1 MTNDLLKIEINLFI
15 YKFIIHNINHHMQTD
30 VRSVAETIFKRNKFL
45 EFQKVLG
52 IKDGFKYLI
61 IEDENDIRDPADTQF
76 KFANDLED
84 LFRIIKS
91 YIEYNPNFHVQY
103 YFHKNY
109 VSITLREDEFGTKMP
124 CLDIYGVDA
133 KDKLLIKKF
142 IKKNLKIHPD
152 N

>member
-1 MTNDLLKIEINLFI
+1 
-15 YKFIIHNINHHMQTD
+15 MQKD
-30 VRSVAETIFKRNKFL
+30 VRSVVETIFKRNKFL

-61 IEDENDIRDPADTQF
+61 IEDENDIRDPANTQF

-84 LFRIIKS
+84 LFVIIKS
-91 YIEYNPNFHVQY
+91 YIEYDEDFHVQY

-109 VSITLREDEFGTKMP
+109 VSIILMRTDGPETKMP
-124 CLDIYGVDA
+124 CLNIYGVDA
-133 KDKLLIKKF
+133 KDKLSIKKF